1 MTEEQL
7 RRTLV
12 CEGGAYIVIAG
23 SISLVVGSALSYLIV
38 NALNHMILFFEYR
51 FQIWSFVIMIPILA
65 LVAVLAPVAAYKNL
79 QKKSI
84 VEDLFFGKMPSD
96 ARIVPYYL

>member
-1 MTEEQL
+1 
-7 RRTLV
+7 
-12 CEGGAYIVIAG
+12 
-23 SISLVVGSALSYLIV
+23 
-38 NALNHMILFFEYR
+38 MILFFEYR

-84 VEDLFFGKMPSD
+84 VERLRD
-96 ARIVPYYL
+96 